1 MMNLKKNL
9 EKTIFIF
16 IIINM
21 KAPNI
26 IIIENK
32 RFYKKIIPYKY
43 ATKPFYGYKGTYI
56 SYDSGNFESLVEV
69 VELSDW
75 LVEKSLYDFLKCRRY
90 I

>member
-1 MMNLKKNL
+1 
-9 EKTIFIF
+9 
-16 IIINM
+16 M

-26 IIIENK
+26 IVINGK

-43 ATKPFYGYKGTYI
+43 VTKPFYGYKGTYI
-56 SYDSGNFESLVEV
+56 SYDSGKKEFLVEV

-75 LVEKSLYDFLKCRRY
+75 MVDRSLYDYLKFRKY